1 MDLSAYIY
9 GNTNLC
15 NITQQGLLVHREWG
29 VRTECSLGDSVYALK
44 TVQSLFLFQYKVSSS
59 REKSYCELKIREEV
73 LLRNFLLSKPIQL
86 CQNLTYKIKSIA
98 IMKNKRESWDYK
110 YEGFMQKWIPLF
122 FTFIYSRL
130 QSLEWNDIKPLGGF
144 FVITFSFWSKESLF
158 TTNVKFCSVWF
169 LQCCW
174 GIRTSLDY

>member
-59 REKSYCELKIREEV
+59 REKSYCELKIREGV

-86 CQNLTYKIKSIA
+86 YQNLTYKIKSIA

-130 QSLEWNDIKPLGGF
+130 QSLEWKWYKALRWFFRYHLFILIKGVIIHHKCQVLLSVVFAVLLG
-144 FVITFSFWSKESLF
+144 
-158 TTNVKFCSVWF
+158 N
-169 LQCCW
+169 
-174 GIRTSLDY
+174 